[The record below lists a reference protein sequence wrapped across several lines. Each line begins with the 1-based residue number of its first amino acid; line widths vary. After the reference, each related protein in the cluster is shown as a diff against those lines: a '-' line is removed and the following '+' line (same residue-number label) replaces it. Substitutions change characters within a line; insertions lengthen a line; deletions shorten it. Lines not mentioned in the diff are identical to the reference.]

1 MSASTIRAPQII
13 TEAVAADMAN
23 PLFEDAQY
31 RILIV
36 RLSPFR
42 DVESS
47 YTHLV
52 LFDETR
58 RALPKAYIDFAFMPN
73 LPHRKALS
81 MENRPW
87 FFGRASNRNAI
98 EFNMLLISCAFS
110 LELLNI
116 PWLLTQSGIPFSRQ
130 ERLKKEEQ
138 PFLFLGGSSAVC
150 SGSLVK
156 IGDNKVIDSI
166 VDAMFFGEGEGRI
179 SEIVRIAA
187 EDSKT
192 GLSKPSIIAHIASE
206 VEGFWPCDSSF
217 VCTRALFAQR
227 PAVLTSP
234 IMLNSEN
241 ADSIK
246 LAITA
251 GCIGHCT
258 FCLEGWDRRPFIEKP
273 VEDLS
278 KSAIMLKRASGASDV
293 ELFSYNF
300 NMHKHIIQL
309 IQIFGR
315 YFMHVSMM
323 SQRLDILS
331 KKPEILIAELAA
343 GKRSFTLGIEGISE
357 RIRNYY
363 QKGISEKQIWTS
375 IAKILEN
382 RAREIKL
389 FFIISGFEN
398 GSDLEEFEHFCDRLA
413 HHKIETH
420 SVTRIIVSAGYL
432 VRLPFT
438 PLQFAPLQGD
448 RALME
453 SIASALCNSCKQANL
468 EFRLASSFE
477 DYWMDQL
484 LSLGGTIANDWLQT
498 CPENGFIYDLHVSTR
513 ASKSLC
519 AYFEKQ
525 SCFSQLLQEKPH
537 TYRPNFY
544 FIESDRHWEML
555 AALYDQSLDY
565 LNYRNH
571 RNLYTEKQAD
581 SSISLEAKKTIE
593 IIEAQQEAKAHF
605 PSILVKISESDALA
619 FSTPAYERTWLL
631 RTLSTLVPN
640 SERGLFYCNLQLP
653 NYGWGSAIPISPTS
667 MVCKSRVGLSGLKY
681 FAIYGPDKTN
691 MKKVM
696 NLAAMA
702 LKNARGVGSILNSD
716 SYSGSTAFLEDIEV
730 IQELPKAE
738 VCRLSF
744 CIPANKSRLIN
755 EALEKWLYES
765 NLHFTLKKDGTSII
779 YHTSSVYNT
788 NRALRY
794 IKYKTIS
801 TNLCLSLCI
810 GKKANL
816 SLLADILYKKCAIE
830 KTIFR
835 IDGWDLNAIDLDDLG
850 PV

>member
-1 MSASTIRAPQII
+1 MSASAIHEPQII

-58 RALPKAYIDFAFMPN
+58 RALPAAYIDFAFMPN
-73 LPHRKALS
+73 LPHKKALS

-87 FFGRASNRNAI
+87 FLGRASNRSAL

-130 ERLKKEEQ
+130 ERMENDSL
-138 PFLFLGGSSAVC
+138 PFLLLGGSSAVC

-156 IGDNKVIDSI
+156 IADNRVIDSL

-187 EDSKT
+187 EDSRS
-192 GLSKPSIIAHIASE
+192 GLSKSSIIAHIASE
-206 VEGFWPCDSSF
+206 IEGFWPCDSSF
-217 VCTRALFAQR
+217 ACKRALSTQR

-273 VEDLS
+273 VDHLS

-300 NMHKHIIQL
+300 NMHKNIIQL
-309 IQIFGR
+309 IQIFGK

-323 SQRLDILS
+323 SQRLDILY
-331 KKPEILIAELAA
+331 KKPEILAAELAA

-363 QKGISEKQIWTS
+363 QKGISEEQIWTS
-375 IAKILEN
+375 ITRILEN

-389 FFIISGFEN
+389 FFIISGFEE
-398 GSDLEEFEHFCDRLA
+398 GSDLEEFAHFCDRLA

-420 SVTRIIVSAGYL
+420 SVTRVIVSAGYL

-438 PLQFAPLQGD
+438 PLQFAPLQGN

-453 SIASALCNSCKQANL
+453 SIASALCKSCKQANL

-484 LSLGGTIANDWLQT
+484 LSLGGSIAHDWLQT
-498 CPENGFIYDLHVSTR
+498 CPKNGFFYDLHVPSR
-513 ASKSLC
+513 ALESLC

-525 SCFSQLLQEKPH
+525 PIFNQLLEEKPK
-537 TYRPNFY
+537 TYRPDFY
-544 FIESDRHWEML
+544 FIESDRHWQML
-555 AALYDQSLDY
+555 AALYDQSLNY
-565 LNYRNH
+565 LHNRDSRNSYIENH
-571 RNLYTEKQAD
+571 SG
-581 SSISLEAKKTIE
+581 SSISIEAKKTID
-593 IIEAQQEAKAHF
+593 IIKAQQKAKAHF
-605 PSILVKISESDALA
+605 PSILIKISENNALA

-631 RTLSTLVPN
+631 RTLSALVPN
-640 SERGLFYCNLQLP
+640 SELGFFYCNLHLP
-653 NYGWGSAIPISPTS
+653 NLDWESSMPISSPS
-667 MVCKSRVGLSGLKY
+667 LVYRSRLGISGVKY
-681 FAIYGPDKTN
+681 FAIYGPDITN
-691 MKKVM
+691 MKKVIS
-696 NLAAMA
+696 LTATA
-702 LKNARGVGSILNSD
+702 LKNVRGIESISNS
-716 SYSGSTAFLEDIEV
+716 SAYSGSTLFLEDIEL
-730 IQELPKAE
+730 IQELPTAK
-738 VCRLSF
+738 VCRLSA
-744 CIPANKSRLIN
+744 CIPADKSRLIN
-755 EALEKWLYES
+755 EALEEWLSEMG
-765 NLHFTLKKDGTSII
+765 LHFTLKKDEDSII
-779 YHTSSVYNT
+779 YYTSSINKT
-788 NRALRY
+788 NKALKY

-801 TNLCLSLCI
+801 TNICLSLCI

-816 SLLADILYKKCAIE
+816 RLLADILYKKCTIE

-835 IDGWDLNAIDLDDLG
+835 IEGWDLNTLDLDDH
-850 PV
+850 